1 MKNTDIAMVVFIAAI
16 SVALSYFLGNAILG
30 DPNDRVE
37 SVDYMERIS
46 SQIDEP
52 DNETFNPKA
61 KNPTV
66 EVFVGNCGPLEIW
79 NEEERVCKLRPEFG
93 GETEEETEEEGS
105 EEDSGD
111 SDEDES
117 SSGETGGR

>member
-37 SVDYMERIS
+37 NVDYMERIS

-93 GETEEETEEEGS
+93 GETDEETEEEGS

>member
-46 SQIDEP
+46 GQIDEP

>member
-46 SQIDEP
+46 GQIDEP

-111 SDEDES
+111 SDEEES

>member
-16 SVALSYFLGNAILG
+16 SVALSYFLGNTILG

-46 SQIDEP
+46 GQIDEP